1 LKKGKTRSR
10 VLNLAAFVCFLLAL
24 TLVVLLRLSQ
34 MPRAVAWYNKYTD
47 TLSNFEQWMQTHG
60 ATWYS
65 VAMILLNFVLKAVVP
80 WFPISCICVASGVLF
95 KWYYAIAINVAGLTI
110 LFTIKYYWGRRY
122 GGGNAEKILVRYNN
136 AHQFIDSSQIGS
148 SIVLFFLRLV
158 PCMPVNAVSQL
169 YGTTTISY
177 WKYLLVS
184 LVGFSYK
191 LFSYT
196 IIGRNVYNPMS
207 ASFLLPFVFLALF
220 SGMVI
225 LALNGVIEVSQG
237 WLFTRLQRKQ
247 NGAQETNQ

>member
-1 LKKGKTRSR
+1 MKKGKTRSR

-34 MPRAVAWYNKYTD
+34 MPRAVTWYNKYTD

-148 SIVLFFLRLV
+148 SIHDDNLLLEIPAGV
-158 PCMPVNAVSQL
+158 P
-169 YGTTTISY
+169 
-177 WKYLLVS
+177 
-184 LVGFSYK
+184 
-191 LFSYT
+191 
-196 IIGRNVYNPMS
+196 GR
-207 ASFLLPFVFLALF
+207 VFLQTVFIYDHRTQCIQSDVSELYAAVRF
-220 SGMVI
+220 SGAV
-225 LALNGVIEVSQG
+225 LRHGDS
-237 WLFTRLQRKQ
+237 
-247 NGAQETNQ
+247 GAQRRDRSLARMAVHPPAKKAERCAGNKSVISKEGDCYA